1 MSVLTMVTR
10 ALGDTVRF
18 NPARKTR
25 RARGQTSV
33 AKSALSDVRSEQ
45 PVSIEAQRR
54 PEMNGAIDPAFR
66 PKSRQQVIEELQKS
80 YKDVTDLVKKVN
92 LHLDEQDKR
101 ARRMLEIAERVPRA
115 LDQVPNLSDN
125 SSKMVDTLTQMAKAD
140 RIARERTDTAIEAHG
155 RALDS
160 IGQRLASGEDTEKR
174 VAGALGDLNTT
185 IGHMTGATDQLSV
198 AIRSVQER
206 DIRRDEDLRRLIGR
220 TQQWMFVAVG
230 LCAASI
236 VISVIIAMTA

>member
-25 RARGQTSV
+25 RGRGEAST
-33 AKSALSDVRSEQ
+33 AKSRLSGVRPEQ
-45 PVSIEAQRR
+45 PVNVDAQRQ
-54 PEMNGAIDPAFR
+54 PLNGAIDPTLR
-66 PKSRQQVIEELQKS
+66 PKSRQQVVAELQKS

-101 ARRMLEIAERVPRA
+101 SRRMLDIAERVPRA
-115 LDQVPNLSDN
+115 LDQIPNLSDN

-140 RIARERTDTAIEAHG
+140 RIARERTDMAIEAHG

-206 DIRRDEDLRRLIGR
+206 DVRRDEDLRRLIGR

>member
-18 NPARKTR
+18 NPARRTRGRRGAKAGLADARPQRPVQVDTR
-25 RARGQTSV
+25 R
-33 AKSALSDVRSEQ
+33 RSEDE
-45 PVSIEAQRR
+45 VA
-54 PEMNGAIDPAFR
+54 GAIEPALR
-66 PKSRQQVIEELQKS
+66 PKNRQQVIAELQKS
-80 YKDVTDLVKKVN
+80 YKEVTDLVKKVN

-101 ARRMLEIAERVPRA
+101 SRRMLEIAERLPRA
-115 LDQVPNLSDN
+115 LDQVPTLSDN
-125 SSKMVDTLTQMAKAD
+125 TTQMVETLGEMAKAD
-140 RIARERTDTAIEAHG
+140 RIARERTDAAIESHG

-160 IGQRLASGEDTEKR
+160 IGERLASGEDTERR

-185 IGHMTGATDQLSV
+185 IGHMTGATDQLGV

-206 DIRRDEDLRRLIGR
+206 DVRRDEELRRLIGR